1 MKYIITESQYKMLME
16 KEQEVLY
23 IPDISYFG
31 DWETLQQYLERKGNP
46 PYSIGGDLYLS
57 GTPIKSLG
65 NLTSVG
71 GNLDLYN
78 TPIESLGN
86 LTSVG
91 GNLVLYKT
99 PIKSLGNLTSV
110 GGNLDLY
117 RVLVESLGN
126 LTSVG
131 GNLNLRKTL
140 ISKIYT
146 EEQIRQII
154 DVRGEI
160 YM

>member
-16 KEQEVLY
+16 EEQEVLY
-23 IPDISYFG
+23 IPSIDLFG

-46 PYSIGGDLYLS
+46 PYSIGGNLDLYR
-57 GTPIKSLG
+57 TPIKSLG

-71 GNLDLYN
+71 GSLNLYKTPIKSLENLTSVGGDLVLYKSL
-78 TPIESLGN
+78 IESLGN

-91 GNLVLYKT
+91 GDLYLYGS
-99 PIKSLGNLTSV
+99 PIK
-110 GGNLDLY
+110 
-117 RVLVESLGN
+117 SLGN

-146 EEQIRQII
+146 EEQIRQMI
-154 DVRGEI
+154 DVRDKI

>member
-16 KEQEVLY
+16 EEQEVLY
-23 IPDISYFG
+23 IPSIDLFG

-46 PYSIGGDLYLS
+46 PYSIGGDLDLYR
-57 GTPIKSLG
+57 TPIKSLG

-71 GNLDLYN
+71 GSLNLYK
-78 TPIESLGN
+78 TPIKSLEN

-91 GNLVLYKT
+91 GSLDLNNT
-99 PIKSLGNLTSV
+99 SIKSLGNLTSV
-110 GGNLDLY
+110 GGSLY
-117 RVLVESLGN
+117 
-126 LTSVG
+126 
-131 GNLNLRKTL
+131 LRETL

-146 EEQIRQII
+146 EEQIRQMIE
-154 DVRGEI
+154 VRGKI

>member
-16 KEQEVLY
+16 EEQEVLY
-23 IPDISYFG
+23 IPSIDLFG

-46 PYSIGGDLYLS
+46 PYSIGGDLVLYKS
-57 GTPIKSLG
+57 PIKSLG

-71 GNLDLYN
+71 GNL
-78 TPIESLGN
+78 N
-86 LTSVG
+86 LRET
-91 GNLVLYKT
+91 L
-99 PIKSLGNLTSV
+99 IKSLGNLTSV
-110 GGNLDLY
+110 GGSLDLNNTSIK
-117 RVLVESLGN
+117 SLGN

-131 GNLNLRKTL
+131 GSLYLRETL

-146 EEQIRQII
+146 EEQIIQMIE
-154 DVRGEI
+154 VRGKI

>member
-16 KEQEVLY
+16 EEQEVLY
-23 IPDISYFG
+23 IPSIDLFG

-46 PYSIGGDLYLS
+46 PYSIGGNLDLYR
-57 GTPIKSLG
+57 TPIKSLG

-71 GNLDLYN
+71 GSLNLYKTPIKSLENLTSVGGSLDLNN
-78 TPIESLGN
+78 TSIISLGN

-91 GNLVLYKT
+91 GSLY
-99 PIKSLGNLTSV
+99 
-110 GGNLDLY
+110 
-117 RVLVESLGN
+117 
-126 LTSVG
+126 
-131 GNLNLRKTL
+131 LRETL

-146 EEQIRQII
+146 EEQIRQMIE
-154 DVRGEI
+154 VRGKI

>member
-1 MKYIITESQYKMLME
+1 MLME
-16 KEQEVLY
+16 EEQEVLY
-23 IPDISYFG
+23 IPSIDLFG
-31 DWETLQQYLERKGNP
+31 DWNTLQKYLERKGNP
-46 PYSIGGDLYLS
+46 PYSIGGNLDLYR
-57 GTPIKSLG
+57 TPIKSLG

-71 GNLDLYN
+71 GSLNLYKTPIKSLENLTSVGGDLVLYKSL
-78 TPIESLGN
+78 IESLGN

-91 GNLVLYKT
+91 GDLYLYGS
-99 PIKSLGNLTSV
+99 PIK
-110 GGNLDLY
+110 
-117 RVLVESLGN
+117 SLGN

-146 EEQIRQII
+146 EEQIRQMI
-154 DVRGEI
+154 DVRDKI

>member
-1 MKYIITESQYKMLME
+1 MNFSNIGLRMNLMSMYRMLRNKMKYIITESQYKMLME
-16 KEQEVLY
+16 EEPEVLHL
-23 IPDISYFG
+23 PSVDYF
-31 DWETLQQYLERKGNP
+31 DNWDSLQQYLERKGNP
-46 PYSIGGDLYLS
+46 LDSIGCTLNLYM
-57 GTPIKSLG
+57 TPF
-65 NLTSVG
+65 
-71 GNLDLYN
+71 
-78 TPIESLGN
+78 ES
-86 LTSVG
+86 
-91 GNLVLYKT
+91 
-99 PIKSLGNLTSV
+99 I
-110 GGNLDLY
+110 
-117 RVLVESLGN
+117 GN